1 MSRTL
6 ASKSA
11 QNIQVAIRR
20 ALEGTP
26 KIELTAV
33 FPCEGPFEVQ
43 LPVWRPGRYEKGN
56 FGRYVYSMRGKQADG
71 TWVDLKKSTLHKWQ
85 VPEGIHT
92 ISWTFFADLFN
103 AGSTGVAEDILYIN
117 PINCFLY
124 RPDHQDWG
132 YSIELID
139 VPDNWSVATGLKHSN
154 GQWHARDVQ
163 HVMDSPI
170 LASEALTHLSY
181 ESQGIPFHIWIYGK
195 DQPNPDS
202 FLKDHIAFTESQIA
216 HFGSFPAEH
225 YHFMYVLP
233 ERDVRH
239 GVEHEDTTV
248 IAIGPSA
255 KSQTKAGYNE
265 LIGIAS
271 HELYHA
277 WNVKRIRPVEWTPYD
292 FSQEC
297 PSRLGYVAE
306 GVTTYMG
313 DLFLFES
320 GVIDLQGWSLLTER
334 LLDRHV
340 NNPGRLNCSVAESSY
355 DTWLDGYESGVPGR
369 KGSIYVEGAVLALLC
384 DVRIMQLTGGEA
396 SLQTAMRML
405 WEQFG
410 ADRIGL
416 TESDYWSVLNEVAG
430 ATDALEDLRLNYAEG
445 VEDSWDDI
453 AAAMEWQGLEVTKTK
468 KDGRWHVSITN
479 ALG

>member
-1 MSRTL
+1 
-6 ASKSA
+6 
-11 QNIQVAIRR
+11 
-20 ALEGTP
+20 
-26 KIELTAV
+26 
-33 FPCEGPFEVQ
+33 
-43 LPVWRPGRYEKGN
+43 
-56 FGRYVYSMRGKQADG
+56 
-71 TWVDLKKSTLHKWQ
+71 
-85 VPEGIHT
+85 
-92 ISWTFFADLFN
+92 
-103 AGSTGVAEDILYIN
+103 
-117 PINCFLY
+117 
-124 RPDHQDWG
+124 
-132 YSIELID
+132 
-139 VPDNWSVATGLKHSN
+139 
-154 GQWHARDVQ
+154 
-163 HVMDSPI
+163 
-170 LASEALTHLSY
+170 
-181 ESQGIPFHIWIYGK
+181 
-195 DQPNPDS
+195 
-202 FLKDHIAFTESQIA
+202 
-216 HFGSFPAEH
+216 
-225 YHFMYVLP
+225 
-233 ERDVRH
+233 
-239 GVEHEDTTV
+239 VEHEDTTV

-453 AAAMEWQGLEVTKTK
+453 AAAMEWQGLELTKTK